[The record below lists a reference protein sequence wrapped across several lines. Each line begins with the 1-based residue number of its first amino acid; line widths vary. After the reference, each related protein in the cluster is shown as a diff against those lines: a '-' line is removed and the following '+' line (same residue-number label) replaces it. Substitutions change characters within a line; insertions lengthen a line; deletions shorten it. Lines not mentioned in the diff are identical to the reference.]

1 MTAANHTQPENTL
14 NLGLPGFTYADLYQP
29 KRLADLLAVFDKS
42 VQDHDPDLFAEI
54 TAYRANQGEGLAPE
68 QISDVLVRTAPL
80 VGTFVAK
87 LFDITPVREQQI
99 NAITGEFNSVFVY
112 RTEIV
117 GKLAARF
124 KGQTIA
130 DWDITA
136 LNTQLQALIAAA
148 NKQALYEHDAELAVS
163 QIASELWQL
172 AKQPELSEADVAG
185 LKARIALASVLPDA
199 EQAAADLV
207 NSLLDIVYR
216 WSFAAQQAPELKTIV
231 KKWLSFKV
239 PEKTNLENLVK
250 HDNIDQQ
257 GYQVWAGE
265 AEHHRRRDGF
275 ALTDKR
281 FASRQVLYEVDH
293 CIYCHDRNN
302 DSCSKG
308 IKNKKEGSFKANHL
322 NALMIGCPLE
332 EKISEMHVVKRQGDN
347 IGALALIIIDN
358 PMCPGTGHRI
368 CNDCMRG
375 CIYQKTEAVNIPQIE
390 TNTLTDVLFMPWGF
404 EIYSLLTRWNPL
416 NVKRPVALPYNGKN
430 VLVAGM
436 GPAGYTLSH
445 YLLNEG
451 FGVVGI
457 DALKIEPL
465 PLHLTGD
472 HNNPPL
478 PIKDFNSLYEDL
490 DKRVMLGFG
499 GVAEY
504 GITVRWDKNFLKVIY
519 LTLLRRNAFK
529 CYGGVRFGGTVT
541 VDEAWNLGFD
551 HIAIASGAGKPTIID
566 LKNNLIRGIRKASD
580 FLMGLQLTGA
590 AKASSLANLQV
601 RLPAGVIGGG
611 LTAVDTATELLA
623 YYPLQVSKIVNR
635 YDALV
640 AAYGEQEVRSRYD
653 AEELEILNEFITHG
667 RVIEQERQR
676 ALAAN
681 ETPNFLPFLVEWGG
695 VTLFYRKGI
704 KDSPAYRQNHEEIH
718 EALSEGIWLAE
729 GMSPLE
735 AIADD
740 YGHLKAVRFEKL
752 TEQEGRWRKS
762 DEIEVNL
769 RGLFVAAG
777 TAPNTIYQSE
787 HPGTFVMDHKF
798 YKRHEPVWAD
808 GQLQLTA
815 TTDETHVKVGK
826 PAPFTSYEHNG
837 RYISFYGDNHPVY
850 AGNVVKAMASAKDGY
865 PYIVKLFSEELAQL
879 DANQAA
885 RDSQLLALQQRLDE
899 QFLAHVVAVN
909 RLTSTIIEVI
919 VKAPAAAKNFNPGQ
933 FYRVQN
939 FESLAPVKNNT
950 VLAAEGIALTGA
962 WVDKEQGLV
971 SLIALEMGSSTRLCA
986 TWQAGDPLVLMGVTG
1001 APTDIPQ
1008 NQTIL
1013 LLGGGLGNAVLFS
1026 IGKALRSAG
1035 NKVIYFAGYRNR
1047 EDLFKVEDI
1056 EHASDIIVWAVDD
1069 RPGNE
1074 AIPVTRPQDKT
1085 FVGNIVQAM
1094 VAYATGELGETALK
1108 LQDVDHLVVIGSD
1121 RMMAAVKEARFG
1133 VLKPYIKTG
1142 HEAIGSI
1149 NSPMQ
1154 CMMKG
1159 VCAQCLCKHVDPET
1173 GETSFMYSCYNQD
1186 QALDYVDFDNLR
1198 ARLRQNTVQEK
1209 LSSLWLTYLF
1219 EQA

>member
-1 MTAANHTQPENTL
+1 MTQQINTNDL
-14 NLGLPGFTYADLYQP
+14 TKLTLGIPGFEYADLYDTQ
-29 KRLADLLAVFDKS
+29 RLADLLAVFDQS
-42 VQDHDPDLFAEI
+42 VQKHDPELFAELA
-54 TAYRANQGEGLAPE
+54 AYRACNGEGMAPE
-68 QISDVLVRTAPL
+68 QISELLVRTAPY
-80 VGTFVAK
+80 VGTFVAE
-87 LFDITPVREQQI
+87 LFKVSDVRDQQI
-99 NAITGEFNSVFVY
+99 SHIRSEVESVFVY

-117 GKLAARF
+117 GKLASRF
-124 KGQTIA
+124 KGQTIEG
-130 DWDITA
+130 WDIGA
-136 LNTQLQALIAAA
+136 LNAELQALITATGNQDLFANDAEFAVSLLAA
-148 NKQALYEHDAELAVS
+148 NLLKLS
-163 QIASELWQL
+163 QNPDLTD
-172 AKQPELSEADVAG
+172 ADVADYKS
-185 LKARIALASVLPDA
+185 LPVAANSDSPAALIASVL
-199 EQAAADLV
+199 
-207 NSLLDIVYR
+207 DIIYR
-216 WSFAAQQAPELKTIV
+216 WSFAAKSAPELQAVV

-239 PEKTNLENLVK
+239 PAKTDLDNLV
-250 HDNIDQQ
+250 HHASVDRD
-257 GYQVWAGE
+257 GYNVWACE
-265 AEHHRRRDGF
+265 EDHVRRRDGF

-281 FASRQVLYEVDH
+281 FAQRQVLYEVDH
-293 CIYCHDRNN
+293 CIYCHDRDN

-308 IKNKKEGSFKANHL
+308 IKNKKDGTFKNNHL
-322 NALMIGCPLE
+322 GAVMTGCPLE

-347 IGALALIIIDN
+347 IGALAMIVIDN

-375 CIYQKTEAVNIPQIE
+375 CIYQKTESVNIPQIE
-390 TNTLTDVLFMPWGF
+390 TNVLTDVLFMPWGF

-416 NVKRPVALPYNGKN
+416 NVKRSTALPYNGKN

-465 PLHLTGD
+465 PLYLTGD
-472 HNNPPL
+472 RNNIPQPV
-478 PIKDFNSLYEDL
+478 IEFQSLYEEL

-519 LTLLRRNAFK
+519 LNLLRRAAFK
-529 CYGGVRFGGTVT
+529 CYGGVRFGGSVS
-541 VDEAWNLGFD
+541 VDEAWEIGFD
-551 HIAIASGAGKPTIID
+551 HIAIASGAGKPTVID
-566 LKNNLIRGIRKASD
+566 LKNNLTRGIRKASD

-590 AKASSLANLQV
+590 AKDSSLANLQV

-611 LTAVDTATELLA
+611 LTAIDTATELLA
-623 YYPLQVSKIVNR
+623 YYPVQVSKIVKR
-635 YDALV
+635 YDKLV
-640 AAYGEQEVRSRYD
+640 AKYGEELVRSRYD
-653 AEELEILNEFITHG
+653 AEELDILEEFLAHG

-676 ALAAN
+676 AADAG
-681 ETPNFLPFLVEWGG
+681 EKPNFLPFLHQWGG
-695 VTLFYRKGI
+695 VTMFYRKGI

-718 EALSEGIWLAE
+718 EALAEGIWLAE

-735 AIADD
+735 ALEDQ
-740 YGHLKAVRFEKL
+740 YGHLNAVRFEQL
-752 TEQEGRWRKS
+752 EEQEGRWRKTG
-762 DEIEVNL
+762 EKEVTL

-798 YKRHEPVWAD
+798 YKRHEPEW
-808 GQLQLTA
+808 LQGKA
-815 TTDETHVKVGK
+815 TLVAAEDEAQVKVGK
-826 PAPFTSYEHNG
+826 PAPFTSYNSNG
-837 RYISFYGDNHPVY
+837 RYITFYGDNHAVY

-865 PYIVKLFSEELAQL
+865 PYIVKLFANELASL
-879 DANQAA
+879 DAGQQAQ
-885 RDSQLLALQQRLDE
+885 RDAQLHDLQDRLDAA
-899 QFLAHVVAVN
+899 FLAHVVEVN
-909 RLTSTIIEVI
+909 RLTPTIIEVI
-919 VKAPAAAKNFNPGQ
+919 IKAPAAAKNFEPGQ

-939 FESLAPVKNNT
+939 FESLAPVKEGT
-950 VLAAEGIALTGA
+950 SLAAEGLALTGA

-971 SLIALEMGSSTRLCA
+971 SLIALEMGSSSRLCA

-1001 APTDIPQ
+1001 APTEIPS
-1008 NQTIL
+1008 NKTVL

-1047 EDLFKVEDI
+1047 EDLFRVSDI
-1056 EHASDIIVWAVDD
+1056 EDASDLIVWAVDD
-1069 RPGNE
+1069 KPGNE
-1074 AIPVTRPQDKT
+1074 AITPTRPQDKS

-1094 VAYATGELGETALK
+1094 VSFATGEMGETALR
-1108 LQDVDHLVVIGSD
+1108 LQDVEHLVVIGSD
-1121 RMMAAVKEARFG
+1121 RMMSAVKDARHG
-1133 VLKPYIKTG
+1133 ILKPYLKAD

-1159 VCAQCLCKHVDPET
+1159 VCAQCLCKHVDPES
-1173 GETSFMYSCYNQD
+1173 GDISFTYTCYNQD

-1198 ARLRQNTVQEK
+1198 ARLRQNSVQEK
-1209 LSSLWLTYLF
+1209 LSSLWLT
-1219 EQA
+1219 